1 MEVCVRDLLGR
12 YVDTEESLYF
22 VFLLFFFYLFHFFLL
37 ASVVVNQKAST
48 EADVMSKIE
57 IDSILKYVPD
67 KIGAR
72 DRGKIYDNDKLD
84 YIF

>member
-12 YVDTEESLYF
+12 YIDTEERLYF
-22 VFLLFFFYLFHFFLL
+22 IFLLFFYLFHFFVL

-57 IDSILKYVPD
+57 I
-67 KIGAR
+67 
-72 DRGKIYDNDKLD
+72 
-84 YIF
+84 

>member
-12 YVDTEESLYF
+12 YIDTEERLYF
-22 VFLLFFFYLFHFFLL
+22 IFLLFFFDLFYFFVL
-37 ASVVVNQKAST
+37 ASVVVNQKGST

-57 IDSILKYVPD
+57 IDGVLKYVSD

-72 DRGKIYDNDKLD
+72 DRGRIYDNDKLD